1 MSTYECVG
9 QWSPGGSVKGLESW
23 PTGRMLV
30 VAARL
35 AERRFQEWL
44 DAHGVT
50 IAGLHVLMVLR
61 GGPRTQ
67 VEVANAC
74 AVRSQT
80 IGRTIDRL
88 ARSGLVTRE
97 RDPGDRRR
105 LLVTLTDRGQELAA
119 TISTEGARRPA
130 GLAPSPFEEL
140 PDPER
145 FRADLALIIRRLW
158 AGQAADRAEQWAAAA
173 RRWAAFAE
181 GAADTPPRAPYPPM
195 PPRPQAVPDP
205 MDLPPPSPA
214 HEELHEPGA
223 RELTDHR
230 R

>member
-1 MSTYECVG
+1 MR
-9 QWSPGGSVKGLESW
+9 GLESW
-23 PTGRMLV
+23 PTGRLLV

-50 IAGLHVLMVLR
+50 IAGLHVLMALR

-67 VEVANAC
+67 VEVARAC
-74 AVRSQT
+74 GVRSQT

-88 ARSGLVTRE
+88 ARNGLVTRE

-105 LLVTLTDRGQELAA
+105 LLVTLTDHGQQLTT
-119 TISTEGARRPA
+119 TITTEGAQRPA
-130 GLAPSPFEEL
+130 QLQPSPFEEL

-181 GAADTPPRAPYPPM
+181 GGDDTPPRAPYPPK
-195 PPRPQAVPDP
+195 PPRPPAAPHP
-205 MDLPPPSPA
+205 MDLPPPYPA

-223 RELTDHR
+223 HELTDHR